1 MAESYLGWPYGTV
14 TAAEVRDQIGDM
26 VTLEEVPSRGLL
38 LLRTLITLGYCL
50 VPIYGIAVLGWD
62 MFVLLVFIFC
72 EGLLALAADLV
83 RIARQAATQGARH
96 WRLAG
101 LWCFQAVFLIFVGL
115 IMLFAHRPEGL
126 NFADPLAQTTNLLGW
141 TLAAAAVFQVI
152 TLASQ
157 WQTLAQP
164 IEGSP
169 LGASLYLLLMFVTPF
184 VAALFMWTGNPDR
197 VGLLG
202 AAAARLVG
210 QSAWVWAVPILL
222 AWSRFRGRA
231 TIRGPG

>member
-1 MAESYLGWPYGTV
+1 
-14 TAAEVRDQIGDM
+14 
-26 VTLEEVPSRGLL
+26 
-38 LLRTLITLGYCL
+38 
-50 VPIYGIAVLGWD
+50 